1 MIQVNFPIYSRKNP
15 IIWNRICGNRVS
27 GNHVCGNCVMLG
39 LLSCTNFGSWC
50 RVILKLQFITTILFS
65 SSNTQFWE
73 YFVCLNFEYFFE
85 IKFLNWY
92 QNTPKNAKVTRYVKK
107 KKKTL
112 CNTLNWRNW
121 NSGFVKLSVQ
131 WAEWDKNMAKWWITI
146 LFFLIKANCHSI
158 FPFF

>member
-73 YFVCLNFEYFFE
+73 YFVCLLFEYFFQ

-107 KKKTL
+107 KKHTL
-112 CNTLNWRNW
+112 QHL
-121 NSGFVKLSVQ
+121 KLGKLKIGIHKIGCLMS
-131 WAEWDKNMAKWWITI
+131 WTRYTTSICLTT
-146 LFFLIKANCHSI
+146 KAN
-158 FPFF
+158 FPRKTFWLKPR